1 MLSDVTHS
9 SQQDAAVVWITRFVS
24 FTPERTW
31 AFIWR
36 GKTVNANTTPMPC
49 LPLVPLG
56 GVSGGNNP
64 HVLDSHGLCLF
75 SILWWIKSHQNS
87 CISMQKQMHW
97 YIRAWC
103 KWLQIHCRWYFHVC
117 LLEKVTRWKCVL
129 VTFKNESV
137 YLSFSAKTKMP
148 GMFLLL

>member
-1 MLSDVTHS
+1 MLLTALSRTLLWFELQGLCHS
-9 SQQDAAVVWITRFVS
+9 PLKGHELS
-24 FTPERTW
+24 FEG
-31 AFIWR
+31 
-36 GKTVNANTTPMPC
+36 GKQSMQTQPPMPC